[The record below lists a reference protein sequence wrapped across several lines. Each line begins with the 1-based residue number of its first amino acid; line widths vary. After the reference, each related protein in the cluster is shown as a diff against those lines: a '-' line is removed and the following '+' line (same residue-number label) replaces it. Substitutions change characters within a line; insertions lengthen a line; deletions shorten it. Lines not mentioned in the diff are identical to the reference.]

1 MTYITIVDEKNPNN
15 FQRVELLEYKDK
27 PIVDKAGVDI
37 TDEQIQ
43 KNIDDS
49 KSILN
54 MLSGVE
60 L

>member
-1 MTYITIVDEKNPNN
+1 MTHINIVDEKNHNN
-15 FQRVELLEYKDK
+15 SQRVELLEYKDK
-27 PIVDKAGVDI
+27 PIVDNAGVDI

-49 KSILN
+49 KGVLN

-60 L
+60 F